1 MTMQASL
8 LIAELM
14 EWLHGP
20 ASRIPD
26 TLQLIEEFA
35 KRLRAVGLKVDRM
48 TTAIPLLHP
57 NVRAESVL
65 WQDGQQTEMRRF
77 IGTPDLDEAYQNS
90 PLKTVYTEERAVR
103 FQVNSEPV
111 QGEYGVSADLREA
124 GMHDYVALP
133 MPFSDGSIK
142 GITFATR
149 DPVGFSDRDVLM
161 FETAIKPLALLLEL
175 HTLRRTAETVLETY
189 VGKRA
194 GKRVLEGSIRRG
206 DGEEVSALVGFADI
220 RGFTRLSNS
229 LPGDQLLCLLNT
241 YFDAMAT
248 SVEACGGEVLK
259 FIGDEVLTVFPFETR
274 EEARKAAHCALSSS
288 IRAMKK
294 VLEINSCA
302 PETMP
307 PLRCGIALHA
317 GKLFFGNVGSETRL
331 DFTVVGPTVNLANR
345 LADVGKRE
353 GAPIVVS
360 QTVADLLGW
369 QHPPIGTYELRGFE
383 KAVPVYTVPEE
394 CVEELDGKTETV
406 LSDLEKN

>member
-26 TLQLIEEFA
+26 TLQLIDEFA
-35 KRLRAVGLKVDRM
+35 KRLRGVGLKVDRV

-65 WQDGQQTEMRRF
+65 WQDDQHVEMRQF
-77 IGTPDLDEAYQNS
+77 PVTPEIDKSYQNS
-90 PLKTVYTEERAVR
+90 PLRTVFSEGRMVR
-103 FQVNSEPV
+103 FRVNPHPV
-111 QGEYGVSADLREA
+111 DGEYGVQDDLRAA

-133 MPFSDGSIK
+133 MPFSDGSLK

-149 DPVGFSDRDVLM
+149 HPGGFSDRDVLM
-161 FETAIKPLALLLEL
+161 FETAIKPLALLLEM
-175 HTLRRTAETVLETY
+175 HTLRRTAQTVLETY

-220 RGFTRLSNS
+220 RGFTRLSNAI
-229 LPGDQLLCLLNT
+229 PGDQLLCLLNT
-241 YFDAMAT
+241 YFDAMAK

-259 FIGDEVLTVFPFETR
+259 FIGDEVLTIFPYETQD
-274 EEARKAAHCALSSS
+274 EARNAAQCALASS
-288 IRAMKK
+288 IRAMRN
-294 VLEINSCA
+294 VRDINSCA
-302 PETMP
+302 PDGMP

-331 DFTVVGPTVNLANR
+331 DFTVVGPTVNLASR

-353 GAPIVVS
+353 GASIVVS
-360 QTVADLLGW
+360 ETVANLLDW
-369 QHPPIGTYELRGFE
+369 QHAPIGTYELRGFE
-383 KAVPVYTVPEE
+383 KAVPVFTVPQACLER
-394 CVEELDGKTETV
+394 LDGIDETA
-406 LSDLEKN
+406 LSDREKN